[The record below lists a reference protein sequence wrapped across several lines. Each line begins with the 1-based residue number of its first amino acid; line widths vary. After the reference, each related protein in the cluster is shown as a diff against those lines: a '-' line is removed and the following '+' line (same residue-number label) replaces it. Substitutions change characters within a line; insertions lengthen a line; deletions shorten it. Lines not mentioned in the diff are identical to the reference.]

1 MTTYQILYWHD
12 IPSQVRAKGDGRE
25 RVSVALSQRFQEAI
39 DNAAMYAGLIGS
51 DDYTDAFKWSEPQTH
66 DGSAQDVAAKVAAEI
81 EARFEQIDW
90 RATVAK
96 IKTE

>member
-25 RVSVALSQRFQEAI
+25 RTSVPLSARFQEAI

-51 DDYTDAFKWSEPQTH
+51 DDYTNAFQWSEPVEH
-66 DGSAQDVAAKVAAEI
+66 EGSPHEVASKMAASLEAQY
-81 EARFEQIDW
+81 EQIDW
-90 RATVAK
+90 RSTVAK
-96 IKTE
+96 LKPA